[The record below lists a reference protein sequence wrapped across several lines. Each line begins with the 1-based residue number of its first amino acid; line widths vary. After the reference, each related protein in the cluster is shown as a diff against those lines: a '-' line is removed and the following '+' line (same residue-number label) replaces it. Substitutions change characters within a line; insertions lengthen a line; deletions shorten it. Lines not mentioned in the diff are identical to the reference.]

1 MLRAGRDKADVN
13 MRISERLANRN
24 PRDFGRKLLMGG
36 SRRVREIT
44 CGIRTNEGSICEG
57 LR

>member
-1 MLRAGRDKADVN
+1 MPGRDKADVN